1 MSFKPASAFS
11 HTSAIQ
17 LRLIKHLR
25 ILRII
30 LAASPKQLQAHIKDC
45 VINNNSLMVY
55 VTSAVWASQLR
66 FCTAQIQQAVNAQSN
81 ERINRVRI
89 RVLRPEPFKMQEEIT
104 KIINSHINNG
114 CLKII
119 IDLTNVDYL
128 DSSGLSTL
136 ISVKTKLGKHTGE
149 LRIVG
154 LKGKAKEVFDLAGL
168 TDLFNLFDSRE
179 KAFEGF

>member
-1 MSFKPASAFS
+1 MKKKV
-11 HTSAIQ
+11 
-17 LRLIKHLR
+17 LGLIGALEIELKGTDDIAVLE
-25 ILRII
+25 
-30 LAASPKQLQAHIKDC
+30 LAGQIDS
-45 VINNNSLMVY
+45 Y
-55 VTSAVWASQLR
+55 
-66 FCTAQIQQAVNAQSN
+66 TA
-81 ERINRVRI
+81 
-89 RVLRPEPFKMQEEIT
+89 EEIT

-179 KAFEGF
+179 KAFEDF